1 VVIEVEGIGKGEER
15 ETLPDEAEEE
25 EEEAVVEEKGKE
37 EKDGTIDTPSKACVC
52 GCICGCV

>member
-15 ETLPDEAEEE
+15 EILPDEAEEE
-25 EEEAVVEEKGKE
+25 VEEAVVEEKGKE
-37 EKDGTIDTPSKACVC
+37 EKDGTIGTPSKACVC